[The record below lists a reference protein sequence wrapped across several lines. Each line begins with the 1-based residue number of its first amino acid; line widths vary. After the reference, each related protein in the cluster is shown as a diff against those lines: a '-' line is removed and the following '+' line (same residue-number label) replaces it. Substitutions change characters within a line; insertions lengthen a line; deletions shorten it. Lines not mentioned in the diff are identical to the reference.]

1 MGTAGENTNRF
12 WPGTLLTP
20 REVKLTPRSTTVVR
34 RTIPHRDVRMIGAW
48 CFVDHYG
55 PDSTSENPMRVA
67 PHPHTGLQTVT
78 WLFEGAVEHRD
89 SVGSVQVISPGELNI
104 MTAGNGISH
113 SELSID
119 ERSPSMHGVQLWV
132 ALPDEFR
139 HQPPHFE
146 HHSDLP
152 RMQVDGASV
161 RVLIGTL
168 LGLTSVA
175 TTYSPITAAEISLP
189 QSGSCSIDINPEHE
203 YGVMVT
209 DGDVTVEG
217 THTERGSLLHMKPG
231 RNRLNM
237 STSGPAR
244 ALLLGGE
251 PFTEQIVMWWN
262 FIGRDH
268 DEIVSMRISWESQD
282 GRFGSFTGYPGERIP
297 APPMPGVRLSPRGA
311 VRTHGRAPDE
321 AEAFS

>member
-1 MGTAGENTNRF
+1 M
-12 WPGTLLTP
+12 LTP

-34 RTIPHRDVRMIGAW
+34 RTIPHRQVRMIGAW

-78 WLFEGAVEHRD
+78 WLFEGEVEHRD
-89 SVGSVQVISPGELNI
+89 SVGSVQRISPGELNI
-104 MTAGNGISH
+104 MTAGHGISH
-113 SELSID
+113 SELSVD

-139 HQPPHFE
+139 NQAPHFE
-146 HHSDLP
+146 HHSELP
-152 RMQVDGASV
+152 ALHVDGVAI

-168 LGLTSVA
+168 LGSTSMA
-175 TTYSPITAAEISLP
+175 TTYSPITAAEMTLE
-189 QSGSCSIDINPEHE
+189 QGGACSIDIDPHHE
-203 YGVMVT
+203 YGILVT
-209 DGDVTVEG
+209 DGDLTIEG
-217 THTERGSLLHMKPG
+217 TLTERGSLLYLQPG
-231 RNRLNM
+231 RSQLQV
-237 STSGPAR
+237 SASGSAR

-268 DEIVSMRISWESQD
+268 DEIVDMRQAWESRD
-282 GRFGSFTGYPGERIP
+282 GRFGSFIGYPGERIP

-311 VRTHGRAPDE
+311 VRAQGRAPDE

>member
-1 MGTAGENTNRF
+1 MVDSGENAGHVG
-12 WPGTLLTP
+12 PVTLLTP

-34 RTIPHRDVRMIGAW
+34 RTIPHREVRMIGAW

-55 PDSTSENPMRVA
+55 PDATSENPMRVA

-78 WLFEGAVEHRD
+78 WLFEGEVEHRD
-89 SVGSVQVISPGELNI
+89 SVGSVQRISPGELNI
-104 MTAGNGISH
+104 MTAGHGISH
-113 SELSID
+113 SELSVD

-139 HQPPHFE
+139 NQAPHFE
-146 HHSDLP
+146 HHSGLP
-152 RMQVDGASV
+152 ALYVDGVAI

-168 LGLTSVA
+168 LGATSMA
-175 TTYSPITAAEISLP
+175 TTYSPITAAEMTLE
-189 QSGSCSIDINPEHE
+189 QGGTCSINIDPHHE
-203 YGVMVT
+203 YGILVT
-209 DGDVTVEG
+209 DGDLTIEG
-217 THTERGSLLHMKPG
+217 TLTERGSLLYLQPG
-231 RNRLNM
+231 RSQLQV
-237 STSGPAR
+237 SASGSAR

-268 DEIVSMRISWESQD
+268 DEIVDMRQAWESRD

-311 VRTHGRAPDE
+311 VRAQGRAPDE